1 MLAQSGCNRFPHQ
14 LPTFSALSTGPTE
27 HVSSRHRKQYA
38 DIWNHSR
45 RSLYRW
51 RNTETEQGKQKS
63 REAARRQTPNLLQ
76 VIGFMLLPAHSYT
89 HNLYK
94 SLSHTAPY
102 KLQVTRVFPRAQC
115 LNTWLCHLEL
125 RESICFGL
133 RLMTHCNGYQ
143 NHASQ
148 LHTSVTGS
156 LTSAVITL
164 RYNPIL
170 TLRLLLLWYAT

>member
-115 LNTWLCHLEL
+115 LHDYVTWSFVSLFVLDWDWRPTAMATKIMHHNCTHL
-125 RESICFGL
+125 
-133 RLMTHCNGYQ
+133 
-143 NHASQ
+143 
-148 LHTSVTGS
+148 
-156 LTSAVITL
+156 
-164 RYNPIL
+164 
-170 TLRLLLLWYAT
+170 